1 MISFLSKT
9 ILYTF
14 SYLLIF
20 IIISSSFLYLYDRI
34 NSFYTIPKVYRNL
47 NIEFLKK
54 LDFDYFKNNHGDID
68 ILITESEPDMID
80 MYMYSN
86 IKKVKMRD
94 YCEHIMKTDP
104 KWYFKAEDV
113 YDFFELLGIKNDV
126 VKHFDK
132 IFNKYGNVIYK
143 DISFWMGAKT
153 STTGW
158 HTDLDDLSYLYVIKG
173 KKIIKLISP
182 KYDYAMYE
190 KKIFTPGAKWSNI
203 NFKDVNYDMYP
214 NYKDVVVTE
223 YILNEGD
230 CIYIP
235 KHWWH
240 CVENLEDSIAVTYKI
255 YRSYQTIYTTIAE
268 QFREIYYSMIG
279 CKITNIEDIKR
290 DNITP
295 EEYEEYKK
303 IIFETQ

>member
-1 MISFLSKT
+1 
-9 ILYTF
+9 
-14 SYLLIF
+14 
-20 IIISSSFLYLYDRI
+20 
-34 NSFYTIPKVYRNL
+34 
-47 NIEFLKK
+47 
-54 LDFDYFKNNHGDID
+54 
-68 ILITESEPDMID
+68 
-80 MYMYSN
+80 
-86 IKKVKMRD
+86 
-94 YCEHIMKTDP
+94 
-104 KWYFKAEDV
+104 
-113 YDFFELLGIKNDV
+113 
-126 VKHFDK
+126 
-132 IFNKYGNVIYK
+132 
-143 DISFWMGAKT
+143 
-153 STTGW
+153 
-158 HTDLDDLSYLYVIKG
+158 
-173 KKIIKLISP
+173 
-182 KYDYAMYE
+182 
-190 KKIFTPGAKWSNI
+190 
-203 NFKDVNYDMYP
+203 MYP

-303 IIFETQ
+303 IIFETQK